1 MSIFRRQ
8 QLTSILIIFLMS
20 LHMSACTSSED
31 SNAVT
36 ENIGSGVTTN
46 TDANHAAIIT
56 DTNSGNVTVGVDA
69 NGDKLLEIS
78 GKLTI
83 TDSDAGEAAFI
94 AETVTGTYGSLTIDA
109 DGNWNYAATNSQGAI
124 QDLATTDTLTD
135 SLVVSSVDGTTHTV
149 SMTITGVDDIPV
161 FSGDSS
167 GSITEDL
174 NPDSTN
180 RLTTSGKL
188 TVTGGDAGEAVFIAS
203 TIPGT
208 FGSLTIDADGN
219 WGYAAANSQ
228 GPIQGLVATAT
239 LTDSLVVSSV
249 DGTQHT
255 VVVTITGVDDI
266 PVFSGDSSGSI
277 SEDINPDSTN
287 NLTTSGK
294 LAVTGGDAGEAV
306 FTAKTVTSTYGSLTI
321 DAAGNWSYAAGNSQ
335 SAIQGLAG
343 GATLTDNLSVSSIDG
358 TEHTV
363 VMTITGMDDIPVIAG
378 VDSGSVTEDVDPD
391 GDNLLETSGKLTIT
405 DSDAGEAAFIAGS
418 ITGTFGSLTISAD
431 GNWDYAADNNQIAI
445 QGLATADTL
454 TDDLVVSSVDGTQ
467 HTVKMT
473 ITGVDYAPVFSG
485 NSSGSITED
494 VDPDGDNLL
503 ETSGKLTITDG
514 DAGEATFIA
523 ETVTGTFGSLTI
535 ATDGNWNYAA
545 NNNQSAIQG
554 LATAATLTDNLVVSS
569 IDGTQHS
576 VVMTITGVDYAPVF
590 SGDSSGSVT
599 EDMDPDGDTLLET
612 NGKLTITDDDAGEA
626 AFTAGTIP
634 GTFGSLTIDTA
645 GNWDYAAGNSQ
656 AAIQE
661 LDKGATLTDNL
672 VVSSVDGSTHNV
684 VITINGVYEPNT
696 IIISWAAPAERED
709 NSSFSLS
716 AIAGYQIYYGTVQSQ
731 YKVNTAINDGTATH
745 YAFSGLPAGT
755 YYFVVTTIDTKGRES
770 ENSSEVTVTIQDI
783 P

>member
-1 MSIFRRQ
+1 
-8 QLTSILIIFLMS
+8 MS

-391 GDNLLETSGKLTIT
+391 GDTLLETSGKLTIT

-418 ITGTFGSLTISAD
+418 ITGTFGSLTISA
-431 GNWDYAADNNQIAI
+431 
-445 QGLATADTL
+445 
-454 TDDLVVSSVDGTQ
+454 
-467 HTVKMT
+467 
-473 ITGVDYAPVFSG
+473 
-485 NSSGSITED
+485 
-494 VDPDGDNLL
+494 
-503 ETSGKLTITDG
+503 
-514 DAGEATFIA
+514 
-523 ETVTGTFGSLTI
+523 
-535 ATDGNWNYAA
+535 
-545 NNNQSAIQG
+545 
-554 LATAATLTDNLVVSS
+554 
-569 IDGTQHS
+569 
-576 VVMTITGVDYAPVF
+576 
-590 SGDSSGSVT
+590 
-599 EDMDPDGDTLLET
+599 
-612 NGKLTITDDDAGEA
+612 
-626 AFTAGTIP
+626 
-634 GTFGSLTIDTA
+634 
-645 GNWDYAAGNSQ
+645 
-656 AAIQE
+656 
-661 LDKGATLTDNL
+661 
-672 VVSSVDGSTHNV
+672 
-684 VITINGVYEPNT
+684 
-696 IIISWAAPAERED
+696 
-709 NSSFSLS
+709 
-716 AIAGYQIYYGTVQSQ
+716 
-731 YKVNTAINDGTATH
+731 
-745 YAFSGLPAGT
+745 
-755 YYFVVTTIDTKGRES
+755 
-770 ENSSEVTVTIQDI
+770 
-783 P
+783 